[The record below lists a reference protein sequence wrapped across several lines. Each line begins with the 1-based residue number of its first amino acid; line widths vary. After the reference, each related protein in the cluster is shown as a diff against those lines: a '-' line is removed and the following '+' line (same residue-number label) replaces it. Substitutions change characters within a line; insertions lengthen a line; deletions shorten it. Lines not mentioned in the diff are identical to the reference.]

1 MLTKKLTKKERGVL
15 EYRRQMT
22 VNMLD
27 YAELQI
33 NKAKSEAGENSVA
46 YRKALEHKLN
56 LDAIISDC
64 NAQLS

>member
-1 MLTKKLTKKERGVL
+1 MLTKKLTKKERGIL
-15 EYRRQMT
+15 EERRQMA

-27 YAELQI
+27 YADLQI
-33 NKAKSEAGENSVA
+33 NKAKSAVGENSVA

-56 LDAIISDC
+56 LEAIISDC